1 MRLRPDPR
9 FPLIFFFAIM
19 PAPTRSVRLNER
31 VAEMQPSATLAMKSR
46 AAEMRRQ
53 GHPVVALSAGEPDF
67 DTPKPIADAGVEAIR
82 NGVTHYTENPGTM
95 ELREAICQKLRREN
109 DLDYA
114 PEQIV
119 CSNGAKQSLAL
130 AIHALCDEGDEV
142 LVPAPHWVS
151 YPEMARFAGA
161 DPVVVPTG
169 VEDQYRLS
177 PGQLDEA
184 LTDRTRVVILC
195 TPSNPTGA
203 VYPPDELV
211 ALAEVL
217 RGYEDVYI
225 ISDEIYEHVL
235 YDAEHRAFAS
245 APGMK
250 ERTITVNGF
259 SKAFAMTGWRLGYLA
274 APEPIADAAAKIQG
288 QFTSAPSSIS
298 QKAGVAALEMGLEP
312 VHEMVASFRRRRDH
326 VLEHLRAIDGIR
338 CPTPQGAFYLYPDVS
353 AFFGTETP
361 GGETIEDS
369 SDLCFYLLEEHH
381 VALVPGT
388 AFGGPNGIRLSYASS
403 MADLK
408 TALSRI
414 EDGLTAL
421 Q

>member
-1 MRLRPDPR
+1 MSTS
-9 FPLIFFFAIM
+9 A
-19 PAPTRSVRLNER
+19 RSLRLNER

-46 AAEMRRQ
+46 ATEMRRQ

-67 DTPKPIADAGVEAIR
+67 DTPDPIAEAGVQAIR
-82 NGVTHYTENPGTM
+82 DGFTHYTENPGTM
-95 ELREAICQKLRREN
+95 ELRQAICDKLRRDN
-109 DLDYA
+109 DLDYT

-177 PGQLDEA
+177 PEQLEDA
-184 LTDRTRVVILC
+184 LTDRTRILILC

-203 VYPPDELV
+203 VYPPDELA

-217 RGYEDVYI
+217 QDYEDVFV
-225 ISDEIYEHVL
+225 ISDEIYEYVL
-235 YDAEHRAFAS
+235 FDAEHRAFAS
-245 APGMK
+245 FPGMK

-259 SKAFAMTGWRLGYLA
+259 SKAFAMTGWRLGYMA
-274 APEPIADAAAKIQG
+274 APEPIAQASAKIQG

-298 QKAGVAALEMGLEP
+298 QKAGVAALEMDLEP
-312 VHEMVASFRRRRDH
+312 VHEMVAAFKRRRDR
-326 VLEHLRAIDGIR
+326 VLGHLRDIDGVR

-353 AFFGTETP
+353 AFFGAETP
-361 GGETIEDS
+361 NGDTIEDS

-388 AFGGPNGIRLSYASS
+388 AFGAPDGLRLSYASS
-403 MADLK
+403 MEDLE

-414 EDGLTAL
+414 EEGLTAL
-421 Q
+421 R

>member
-1 MRLRPDPR
+1 MS
-9 FPLIFFFAIM
+9 
-19 PAPTRSVRLNER
+19 APTRSVRLNER
-31 VAEMQPSATLAMKSR
+31 VAAMQPSATLAMKSR
-46 AAEMRRQ
+46 ATEMRRQ

-67 DTPKPIADAGVEAIR
+67 DTPDPIADAGVQAIR
-82 NGVTHYTENPGTM
+82 NGFTHYTENPGTM
-95 ELREAICQKLRREN
+95 ELRQAICDKLQRDN
-109 DLDYA
+109 GLDYG

-130 AIHALCDEGDEV
+130 ALHALCDEGDEV

-161 DPVVVPTG
+161 EPVVVSTG

-177 PGQLDEA
+177 PEALDEA

-203 VYPPDELV
+203 VYPPEELA

-217 RGYEDVYI
+217 RGYEDVFVV
-225 ISDEIYEHVL
+225 SDEIYEYVL
-235 YDAEHRAFAS
+235 FDAEHRAFAS
-245 APGMK
+245 FPGMK

-259 SKAFAMTGWRLGYLA
+259 SKAFAMTGWRLGYMA
-274 APEPIADAAAKIQG
+274 APQPIADAAAKIQG

-298 QKAGVAALEMGLEP
+298 QKAGVAALEMDLDP
-312 VHEMVASFRRRRDH
+312 VHDMVTAFRRRRDR
-326 VLEHLRAIDGIR
+326 VLKHLRQIDGLR
-338 CPTPQGAFYLYPDVS
+338 CPTPEGAFYLYPDVS
-353 AFFGTETP
+353 AFFGSETP
-361 GGETIEDS
+361 DGDTIEDS
-369 SDLCFYLLEEHH
+369 EDLCFYLLEDHH

-388 AFGGPNGIRLSYASS
+388 AFGAPEGLRLSYASS
-403 MADLK
+403 MEDLE

-414 EDGLTAL
+414 EAGLSAL